1 MSARAGDGDK
11 LDFPPYD
18 CTETGERYRQ
28 FRRSL
33 LSTAAGKTDRSGSSV
48 ADNLLDTDMGGG
60 AAGAPPLPQG
70 RAGGRTRAA
79 GDADSA
85 VEVSETADLRE
96 MQRLRTAR
104 SKAGFAL
111 IWKHISD
118 ETTRAI
124 IAEAPYFQDG
134 RATLEYL
141 NECYDRPLK
150 STDLEKM
157 KAE

>member
-1 MSARAGDGDK
+1 
-11 LDFPPYD
+11 
-18 CTETGERYRQ
+18 
-28 FRRSL
+28 
-33 LSTAAGKTDRSGSSV
+33 
-48 ADNLLDTDMGGG
+48 
-60 AAGAPPLPQG
+60 
-70 RAGGRTRAA
+70 
-79 GDADSA
+79 
-85 VEVSETADLRE
+85 

-157 KAE
+157 KAEWTGISIPQDIGVSKESIVLA